1 MSLVSRKGLLA
12 ITAVLDVAVHSN
24 GRPVSAKALAA
35 RNTLPPRHLEP
46 ILQGLVRAGILKGI
60 RGPRGGYELG
70 RERKQITTEDI
81 LRATQILEDAEVPA
95 LGSPLLDRVVL
106 PAIAEAERLF
116 SGALSRISIA
126 DLQVR
131 S

>member
-1 MSLVSRKGLLA
+1 M
-12 ITAVLDVAVHSN
+12 
-24 GRPVSAKALAA
+24 
-35 RNTLPPRHLEP
+35 
-46 ILQGLVRAGILKGI
+46 
-60 RGPRGGYELG
+60 LG
-70 RERKQITTEDI
+70 REPQQITVEDI

-95 LGSPLLDRVVL
+95 LGSPLLDRIV

-131 S
+131 RHGRRAPEDHVADDQSLPP

>member
-1 MSLVSRKGLLA
+1 MAGADRARQAPVGFGVDMPLGRPAHFSITATVRSSSTANLKTANAIGLTVPNAIQLLA
-12 ITAVLDVAVHSN
+12 DEVIT
-24 GRPVSAKALAA
+24 
-35 RNTLPPRHLEP
+35 
-46 ILQGLVRAGILKGI
+46 I
-60 RGPRGGYELG
+60 
-70 RERKQITTEDI
+70 EDI
-81 LRATQILEDAEVPA
+81 LRATQILEDGEVPA

-131 S
+131 G